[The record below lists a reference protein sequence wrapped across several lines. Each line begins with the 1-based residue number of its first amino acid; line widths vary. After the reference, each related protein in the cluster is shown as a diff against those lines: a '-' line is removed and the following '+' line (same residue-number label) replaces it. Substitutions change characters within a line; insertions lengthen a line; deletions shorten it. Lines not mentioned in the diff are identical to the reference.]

1 MLDKYDLKVAE
12 KDAERSPRDESEP
25 EPESEP
31 ETDESDSKYKH
42 SSDSLSGLN
51 SGSSQ
56 VLVFS
61 SVLFFCTILAF

>member
-12 KDAERSPRDESEP
+12 KDAERSPRD

>member
-12 KDAERSPRDESEP
+12 KDAERSPRDEP